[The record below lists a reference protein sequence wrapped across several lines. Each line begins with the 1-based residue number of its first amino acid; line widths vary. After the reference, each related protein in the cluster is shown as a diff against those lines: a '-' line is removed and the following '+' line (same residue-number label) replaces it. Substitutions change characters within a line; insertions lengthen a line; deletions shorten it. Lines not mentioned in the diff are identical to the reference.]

1 MARFNEVIHLP
12 SNGKMYDLNELTI
25 QEMTVAEEKFF
36 LGSNGSKSITS
47 VLKKCVADGDKIDF
61 DNLIEADRFYILV
74 RIRCLTYGED
84 YDVNLRCSHCNKE
97 FEHTIKL
104 SELEVEELDDTFH
117 DHWEFQ
123 LPLCKDTITMTI
135 PKVKDNLENDR
146 LAKRKAEKFH
156 LNLDEVRYVFGMML
170 GIEKVN
176 GMDMLPDEL
185 YSYVSNLSG
194 RDSAFLRKEMNKI
207 KVGYETNL
215 ETDCPHC
222 GETFKFSLPLS
233 VNFFL
238 A

>member
-1 MARFNEVIHLP
+1 MARFNEVINLP
-12 SNGKMYDLNELTI
+12 SNGKIYDLNELSI

-36 LGSNGSKSITS
+36 LGSNGNKSVNAI
-47 VLKKCVADGDKIDF
+47 LQKCVVDGDKIDF
-61 DNLIEADRFYILV
+61 NDLIEADRFYILV

-84 YDVNLRCSHCNKE
+84 YDVSLRCSNCNRE

-104 SELEVEELDDTFH
+104 SELEVNELDDTFK

-123 LPLCKDTITMTI
+123 LPVCKDIVTMTI
-135 PKVKDNLENDR
+135 PKVKDNLENER
-146 LAKRKAEKFH
+146 LAKKKAEKFH

-170 GIEKVN
+170 GIEKIN

-185 YSYVSNLSG
+185 YSYISNLSG
-194 RDSAFLRKEMNKI
+194 RDSAVLRKQMNNI

-215 ETDCPHC
+215 ETECPHC
-222 GETFKFSLPLS
+222 GQTFKFALPMSL
-233 VNFFL
+233 NFFL

>member
-1 MARFNEVIHLP
+1 MARFNEVINLP
-12 SNGKMYDLNELTI
+12 SNGKIYDLNELSI

-36 LGSNGSKSITS
+36 LGSNGSKSVNSI
-47 VLKKCVADGDKIDF
+47 LQKCVVDGDKIDF
-61 DNLIEADRFYILV
+61 NNLIEADRFYILV

-84 YDVNLRCSHCNKE
+84 YDVNLRCSNCNRE
-97 FEHTIKL
+97 FEHVIKL
-104 SELEVEELDDTFH
+104 SELEVDELDDTFK

-123 LPLCKDTITMTI
+123 LPVCKDTITMTI
-135 PKVKDNLENDR
+135 PKVKDNLENER

-185 YSYVSNLSG
+185 YSYISNLSG
-194 RDSAFLRKEMNKI
+194 RDSAVIRKQMNNI

-215 ETDCPHC
+215 ETECPHC
-222 GETFKFSLPLS
+222 GQTFKFALPMS
-233 VNFFL
+233 INFFL

>member
-1 MARFNEVIHLP
+1 MARFNETVHLP

-36 LGSNGSKSITS
+36 LGSNGSKPINSI
-47 VLKKCVADGDKIDF
+47 LKKCVVDGDKIDF
-61 DNLIEADRFYILV
+61 EDLIEADRFYLLV

-84 YDVNLRCSHCNKE
+84 YNVSLRCPHCNRD
-97 FEHTIKL
+97 FEHVIKL
-104 SELEVEELDDTFH
+104 SELEIDELDDTFH

-123 LPLCKDTITMTI
+123 LPVCGDTITMTI
-135 PKVKDNLENDR
+135 PKVKDNLENDKM
-146 LAKRKAEKFH
+146 AKRKAEKFH
-156 LNLDEVRYVFGMML
+156 LNLDEVRYIFGMML

-176 GMDMLPDEL
+176 GMDMIPDEL

-194 RDSAFLRKEMNKI
+194 RDSAFLRKQKGDI

-215 ETDCPHC
+215 ETDCPSC
-222 GETFKFSLPLS
+222 GDSFKFSMPLS
-233 VNFFL
+233 MNFFL

>member
-47 VLKKCVADGDKIDF
+47 VLKKCVVDGDKIDF

-84 YDVNLRCSHCNKE
+84 YDVNLRCSHCSKE

-123 LPLCKDTITMTI
+123 LPVCKDTITMTI
-135 PKVKDNLENDR
+135 PKVRENLENDR

-194 RDSAFLRKEMNKI
+194 RDSASLRKEMSKI